1 MADNVTTVRGV
12 YEAFAKGNVSV
23 LLGVLDDKV
32 EWHEA
37 EHITYWP
44 GGPYVGP
51 QAVLAGVLA
60 RIPQDFDGLTIDVR
74 RVLGFGGNS
83 VGRSALSRD
92 RQSHRQGA

>member
-1 MADNVTTVRGV
+1 MADNVPTVRGV
-12 YEAFAKGNVSV
+12 YEAFAKGDVSV

-51 QAVLAGVLA
+51 QAVRTRQTFSTTIPGWRHISMNVTATEERPASASLAA
-60 RIPQDFDGLTIDVR
+60 IRTPI
-74 RVLGFGGNS
+74 
-83 VGRSALSRD
+83 AY
-92 RQSHRQGA
+92 